1 MPPPP
6 TGANVVRDRAPVA
19 GGQVTKYRRTISW
32 LSTEPARMS
41 GARVLGRKKKSR
53 SIPLPR
59 SVETTLDA
67 ALDRALDVQRPVI
80 LAYIDRQR
88 GRGVVSPSQLIT
100 RMQRRYLSAVA
111 AIGATSGGVGAVPG
125 VGTATSVASAAL
137 EITAFVEATA
147 VYALAVAEVH
157 GVPTHDPALRR
168 ALVLG
173 VLLGDAGAE
182 VLGAGGVIGGWG
194 KVLAQRG
201 PESVSL
207 VNAKLLKKIGT
218 HFGARQGALVL
229 GRAMPLGIGAGIG
242 AAGNLALGRAAIGA
256 VRKAF
261 GPPPV
266 QFPPR
271 IIDAGWTPPST
282 PPPLA
287 LGPRRR

>member
-1 MPPPP
+1 
-6 TGANVVRDRAPVA
+6 
-19 GGQVTKYRRTISW
+19 
-32 LSTEPARMS
+32 L
-41 GARVLGRKKKSR
+41 LGKKKSRR

-59 SVETTLDA
+59 GVETSLDA
-67 ALDRALDVQRPVI
+67 ALDRALQVQRPTI

-88 GRGVVSPSQLIT
+88 GRGAVNPARLIA
-100 RMQRRYLSAVA
+100 RMERRYLAAVTS
-111 AIGATSGGVGAVPG
+111 IGAAAGGVGAVPG

-137 EITAFVEATA
+137 EITAFIETTA

-182 VLGAGGVIGGWG
+182 VLGNGGVIGGWG

-201 PESVSL
+201 TETVSL
-207 VNAKLLKKIGT
+207 IDATLIKKMGM

-229 GRAMPLGIGAGIG
+229 GRAIPLGIGAGIG
-242 AAGNLALGRAAIGA
+242 AAGNLALGRAAILS
-256 VRKAF
+256 VRRAF
-261 GPPPV
+261 GPPPA

-271 IIDAGWTPPST
+271 VVDPGPGRSPGRGSPTAR
-282 PPPLA
+282 PLTLEQRWSRPGGSA
-287 LGPRRR
+287 